1 MFDPYTEEGVRQI
14 DNLIAVL
21 AVAALIVVLCTTC
34 VCVI

>member
-21 AVAALIVVLCTTC
+21 AVAVLIVVLCTTC